1 MERHRP
7 AVWIATLVA
16 VVLVAAG
23 GTWLA
28 LDRTTDGD
36 VGDPVA
42 EVSDDSPAWLFSHT
56 ADGGTL
62 TSNGDGTYALTM
74 SGIDPKVM
82 AFTDRPD
89 RQTAI
94 LTAQDLVDAW
104 PSMFADSAPNAVLV
118 EHDPSGDTDSLV
130 VVLTDPRLDGGT
142 LSYTVEILE
151 DEEHPSSVQGMV
163 GEPHAVPPATFA
175 DASLFIDDVN
185 LDDSGYACMVN
196 GKAVDPPGMVPLF
209 YKPMAPFVKLCDDAG
224 GKVTATVVGDGTG
237 GG

>member
-1 MERHRP
+1 MEQRRP

-23 GTWLA
+23 GTWIA
-28 LDRTTDGD
+28 LDRNADDAT
-36 VGDPVA
+36 GDPVA
-42 EVSDDSPAWLFSHT
+42 AVDEAPSWLFSHT

-94 LTAQDLVDAW
+94 LTAQDLVDTW

-118 EHDPSGDTDSLV
+118 EHDPSGETDSLV
-130 VVLTDPRLDGGT
+130 VVLTDPALDGST
-142 LSYTVEILE
+142 MTYTATILE
-151 DEEHPSSVQGMV
+151 DEAHPSSVDGIV
-163 GEPHAVPPATFA
+163 NSPHADPPSEFA
-175 DASLFIDDVN
+175 DVSLFIDDVN
-185 LDDSGYACMVN
+185 LEESVYSCLN
-196 GKAVDPPGMVPLF
+196 GNSQLISPPGTIPIV
-209 YKPMAPFVKLCDDAG
+209 YKPTAPYFALCKDAG
-224 GKVTATVVGDGTG
+224 GTVSATVVPER
-237 GG
+237 